1 MTSDLIETA
10 AANGRTK
17 WLRELLQERL
27 PQLKNDDNS
36 YYDWFEHLI
45 SVMEGRGL
53 IEPTQQKDY
62 LSDVRN
68 ALKVLDPEHPALDV
82 VDFDKAT
89 WTQINNRASD
99 RLSERTTK
107 FISHPDAIVKR
118 AEVLLKSYQW
128 SEIAAGL
135 AVVTG
140 RRCTEVIQTAQ
151 FEYKS
156 KYSVTF
162 TGALKRKN
170 EPIECVFEIPTLCE
184 AKLVIDAITN
194 LRDLLGEEIK
204 DLSKRQVASRYSRAV
219 ATKCDRYFAELVP
232 PRFDKDNLYTHLFR
246 AIYATIAAY
255 WYCPPTVPEMEFRA
269 AIQGHYQILDEKNP
283 ELRRSLAA
291 GRNYFDYKISDGA
304 GNIDGRLGIKLHLF
318 DVKVIEQ
325 FQSACSEATTSK
337 FEGQVQNKSTAKS
350 KSKTNQSKSFSMM
363 NESVSSQNSNV
374 VIPSFFL
381 SRLNAISNKLE
392 LTNAETIQ
400 ALFTW
405 TEMGLSLA
413 ERLEID
419 EPNPQAVFETVAS
432 LQKQSNNQTALG
444 NSLSAISP
452 EAVVENT
459 NSQKQQALF
468 QLCNSVELLSQ
479 TISQFSFND
488 GEDVSSAQPY
498 AKRLYH
504 KGTMSEGVSFRTPS
518 DIPVRDP
525 LGKSNRRTNANQPR
539 PTEQKLSSSAKKEQI
554 NVSSGDKNTSNS
566 DRIPRS
572 SASPAFARRGTL
584 DHSND
589 NEQSKKSNRQQD
601 IEPSSKS
608 TSNNGRKKQQR
619 TIEAERDINRAI
631 DTVIEFNNAHER
643 SHQDKWY
650 IGIGSIRTLTG
661 RGDKVIRRVLQQ
673 REDIEQHHFSH
684 QLDQSHNLKGR
695 DATSIDEVIQLE
707 RADSKLD

>member
-10 AANGRTK
+10 AANARTK
-17 WLRELLQERL
+17 WLRELLQKRL
-27 PQLKNDDNS
+27 PQLKNDNTS
-36 YYDWFEHLI
+36 YYDWFLDLI

-53 IEPTQQKDY
+53 IKPTQQKDY

-68 ALKVLDPEHPALDV
+68 AIKVLDPEHLALEV

-107 FISHPDAIVKR
+107 FIDNPDAIVKR
-118 AEVLLKSYQW
+118 AQVLLKSYQW

-170 EPIECVFEIPTLCE
+170 EPIECSFEIPTLCE
-184 AKLVIDAITN
+184 ANLVIEAIAT
-194 LRDLLGEEIK
+194 LRHHLGEEIQ
-204 DLSKRQVASRYSRAV
+204 DLSKRQVASRYGKAV
-219 ATKCDRYFAELVP
+219 ASKCDRYFTELVP
-232 PRFDKDNLYTHLFR
+232 PREDKDNLYTHLFR

-304 GNIDGRLGIKLHLF
+304 GNIDGRLGIKLHLP
-318 DVKVIEQ
+318 DVEVVEQ
-325 FQSACSEATTSK
+325 FCSACEEAVTSK
-337 FEGQVQNKSTAKS
+337 FEEQEQNKS
-350 KSKTNQSKSFSMM
+350 KSKINQSKSFLTM

-381 SRLNAISNKLE
+381 SRLNAISNKLD
-392 LTNAETIQ
+392 LTNAEAIQ

-413 ERLEID
+413 ERLKID
-419 EPNPQAVFETVAS
+419 EPNPQAVFEAVAL
-432 LQKQSNNQTALG
+432 LQKQLNERTALG
-444 NSLSAISP
+444 DSLSAVSP
-452 EAVVENT
+452 EIVKNT

-479 TISQFSFND
+479 TISQLSFDD
-488 GEDVSSAQPY
+488 GENISSAQND
-498 AKRLYH
+498 K
-504 KGTMSEGVSFRTPS
+504 
-518 DIPVRDP
+518 
-525 LGKSNRRTNANQPR
+525 QPR
-539 PTEQKLSSSAKKEQI
+539 STAKKSSSPAKKEQI
-554 NVSSGDKNTSNS
+554 SVLSDDQNPNNS
-566 DRIPRS
+566 DRSNSNKRLPMKDRS
-572 SASPAFARRGTL
+572 PS
-584 DHSND
+584 
-589 NEQSKKSNRQQD
+589 

-608 TSNNGRKKQQR
+608 TRKNQKKQQR
-619 TIEAERDINRAI
+619 TIDAERDINRAI
-631 DTVIEFNNAHER
+631 DTVMEFNNAHGR
-643 SHQDKWY
+643 AHIDKWY

-661 RGDKVIRRVLQQ
+661 RGDKVIRRVLQG
-673 REDIEQHHFSH
+673 REDVQQHHQQH

-695 DATSIDEVIQLE
+695 DATPIDEIIQLE
-707 RADSKLD
+707 PTDSSSD

>member
-1 MTSDLIETA
+1 MT
-10 AANGRTK
+10 
-17 WLRELLQERL
+17 
-27 PQLKNDDNS
+27 
-36 YYDWFEHLI
+36 
-45 SVMEGRGL
+45 
-53 IEPTQQKDY
+53 
-62 LSDVRN
+62 N
-68 ALKVLDPEHPALDV
+68 A
-82 VDFDKAT
+82 

-107 FISHPDAIVKR
+107 FIDQPDAIVKR

-184 AKLVIDAITN
+184 AKLVIDAIAN

-204 DLSKRQVASRYSRAV
+204 NLSKRQVASRYSRAV

-304 GNIDGRLGIKLHLF
+304 GNIDGRLGIKLHLS
-318 DVKVIEQ
+318 DVEVVEQ
-325 FQSACSEATTSK
+325 FQSAWKEATTSK
-337 FEGQVQNKSTAKS
+337 FEPQEQNKNTAKIAR
-350 KSKTNQSKSFSMM
+350 SKSFSMM

-381 SRLNAISNKLE
+381 SRLSAISNKLE

-419 EPNPQAVFETVAS
+419 EPNPQAVFETVAG
-432 LQKQSNNQTALG
+432 LQKQLNNQTALG

-488 GEDVSSAQPY
+488 GEDVSSAQ
-498 AKRLYH
+498 
-504 KGTMSEGVSFRTPS
+504 
-518 DIPVRDP
+518 
-525 LGKSNRRTNANQPR
+525 NANKPR
-539 PTEQKLSSSAKKEQI
+539 STKQKLSSSAKKEQI
-554 NVSSGDKNTSNS
+554 NVSSGDKNTNNS
-566 DRIPRS
+566 DRGMRS
-572 SASPAFARRGTL
+572 SASPARTYQAGEATSPVLSSFARRGTL
-584 DHSND
+584 DQSND
-589 NEQSKKSNRQQD
+589 NEQSKKSNRQED

-619 TIEAERDINRAI
+619 SIEAERDINRAI
-631 DTVIEFNNAHER
+631 DTVIAFNNAHGR
-643 SHQDKWY
+643 SHQEKWY

-695 DATSIDEVIQLE
+695 DATPIDEVIQLE
-707 RADSKLD
+707 PTDSSSD

>member
-1 MTSDLIETA
+1 MTSNLIETA
-10 AANGRTK
+10 AANARTK

-27 PQLKNDDNS
+27 PQLKNDNTS
-36 YYDWFEHLI
+36 YHDWFLDLI

-53 IEPTQQKDY
+53 SKPTQQKDY

-68 ALKVLDPEHPALDV
+68 AIAYLNPEHPALEV
-82 VDFDKAT
+82 VNFDKET
-89 WTQINNRASD
+89 WTNINNRASD

-107 FISHPDAIVKR
+107 FISNPDAIVKR
-118 AEVLLKSYQW
+118 AQVLLKSYQW

-170 EPIECVFEIPTLCE
+170 EPIECTFEIPTLCE
-184 AKLVIDAITN
+184 ANLVIEAIAT
-194 LRDLLGEEIK
+194 LRHHLGEEIQ
-204 DLSKRQVASRYSRAV
+204 DLSKRQVASRYGKAV
-219 ATKCDRYFAELVP
+219 ASKCDRYFTELVP
-232 PRFDKDNLYTHLFR
+232 PREDKDNLYTHLFR

-255 WYCPPTVPEMEFRA
+255 WYCPPTVPELEFRA

-304 GNIDGRLGIKLHLF
+304 GNIDGRLGIKLHLS
-318 DVKVIEQ
+318 DVEVVEQ
-325 FQSACSEATTSK
+325 FRSACEEAMTSK
-337 FEGQVQNKSTAKS
+337 FEAQARNKNTAKG
-350 KSKTNQSKSFSMM
+350 KSKINHSKSFSMM

-381 SRLNAISNKLE
+381 SRLNAISNKLD
-392 LTNAETIQ
+392 LTNAEAIQ

-413 ERLEID
+413 ERLKID
-419 EPNPQAVFETVAS
+419 EPNPQAVFEAVAS
-432 LQKQSNNQTALG
+432 LQKQLNERTALG
-444 NSLSAISP
+444 DSLSAVSP
-452 EAVVENT
+452 ETVRNT

-479 TISQFSFND
+479 TISQLSFDD
-488 GEDVSSAQPY
+488 GENISSAQND
-498 AKRLYH
+498 K
-504 KGTMSEGVSFRTPS
+504 
-518 DIPVRDP
+518 
-525 LGKSNRRTNANQPR
+525 QPR
-539 PTEQKLSSSAKKEQI
+539 STAKKSSSSANKEQI
-554 NVSSGDKNTSNS
+554 SVPSDDKNLNNS
-566 DRIPRS
+566 
-572 SASPAFARRGTL
+572 AR
-584 DHSND
+584 SND
-589 NEQSKKSNRQQD
+589 NERSKKNNRTPS
-601 IEPSSKS
+601 IEPSSTS
-608 TSNNGRKKQQR
+608 TSKNKKKQQR
-619 TIEAERDINRAI
+619 TIDAERDINRAI
-631 DTVIEFNNAHER
+631 NTVMKFNDAHER
-643 SHQDKWY
+643 AHQDKWY

-661 RGDKVIRRVLQQ
+661 RGDKVIRRVLQR
-673 REDIEQHHFSH
+673 REDVQQHHQQH

-695 DATSIDEVIQLE
+695 DATPIDEVIQLE
-707 RADSKLD
+707 PTDSSSD

>member
-10 AANGRTK
+10 AANARTK

-27 PQLKNDDNS
+27 PQLKNDDTS

-68 ALKVLDPEHPALDV
+68 AIKVLDPEHPALDV

-99 RLSERTTK
+99 RLESRTTK

-128 SEIAAGL
+128 SQIAAGL

-140 RRCTEVIQTAQ
+140 RRCTEVMQTAQ

-184 AKLVIDAITN
+184 AKLVIDAIAN
-194 LRDLLGEEIK
+194 LRDLLGDEIK
-204 DLSKRQVASRYSRAV
+204 NLSKRQVASRYSRAV

-381 SRLNAISNKLE
+381 SRLSAISNKLE

-479 TISQFSFND
+479 TISQLSFDD
-488 GEDVSSAQPY
+488 GENVSSAQND
-498 AKRLYH
+498 K
-504 KGTMSEGVSFRTPS
+504 
-518 DIPVRDP
+518 
-525 LGKSNRRTNANQPR
+525 QPR
-539 PTEQKLSSSAKKEQI
+539 STAQKSSSPAKKEQI
-554 NVSSGDKNTSNS
+554 SVFSGDKNPNNSARSN
-566 DRIPRS
+566 
-572 SASPAFARRGTL
+572 G
-584 DHSND
+584 
-589 NEQSKKSNRQQD
+589 NEGAKKNNRPPS
-601 IEPSSKS
+601 IEPSGES
-608 TSNNGRKKQQR
+608 TGKNKKKQQR

-631 DTVIEFNNAHER
+631 DTVIEFNNAHGR

-673 REDIEQHHFSH
+673 RKDVQQHHQLH

-695 DATSIDEVIQLE
+695 DATPIDEVIQLE
-707 RADSKLD
+707 RVDSKLD

>member
-1 MTSDLIETA
+1 
-10 AANGRTK
+10 
-17 WLRELLQERL
+17 
-27 PQLKNDDNS
+27 
-36 YYDWFEHLI
+36 
-45 SVMEGRGL
+45 
-53 IEPTQQKDY
+53 
-62 LSDVRN
+62 
-68 ALKVLDPEHPALDV
+68 
-82 VDFDKAT
+82 
-89 WTQINNRASD
+89 
-99 RLSERTTK
+99 
-107 FISHPDAIVKR
+107 
-118 AEVLLKSYQW
+118 
-128 SEIAAGL
+128 
-135 AVVTG
+135 
-140 RRCTEVIQTAQ
+140 
-151 FEYKS
+151 
-156 KYSVTF
+156 
-162 TGALKRKN
+162 
-170 EPIECVFEIPTLCE
+170 
-184 AKLVIDAITN
+184 
-194 LRDLLGEEIK
+194 
-204 DLSKRQVASRYSRAV
+204 
-219 ATKCDRYFAELVP
+219 
-232 PRFDKDNLYTHLFR
+232 
-246 AIYATIAAY
+246 
-255 WYCPPTVPEMEFRA
+255 MEFRA

-350 KSKTNQSKSFSMM
+350 KSKTNQSKSFSVM
-363 NESVSSQNSNV
+363 NELASSPQNSNV

-413 ERLEID
+413 ERLKID

-432 LQKQSNNQTALG
+432 LQKQLKVFETVASLQKQLNNQTALE

-452 EAVVENT
+452 EAVNKNT

-488 GEDVSSAQPY
+488 GEDVSSAQ
-498 AKRLYH
+498 
-504 KGTMSEGVSFRTPS
+504 
-518 DIPVRDP
+518 
-525 LGKSNRRTNANQPR
+525 NANKPR
-539 PTEQKLSSSAKKEQI
+539 STKQKLSSSAKKEQI
-554 NVSSGDKNTSNS
+554 NVSSGDKNTNNS
-566 DRIPRS
+566 S
-572 SASPAFARRGTL
+572 Q
-584 DHSND
+584 SND

-631 DTVIEFNNAHER
+631 DTVIEFNNAHGR